1 MVSASADMNTAL
13 LALPRCWAVNGP
25 SDVMRLLNSKT
36 ADCQNF
42 LTASDE
48 NEAWS
53 SSCERRDVP
62 SVGNYLMKQLMHWE
76 GLLEQYDAIEQR
88 CKHSME
94 LYETQVLRYSSL
106 KSRQKHGVHE
116 CGPLQAEMDAA
127 ACKQAMDR
135 IEACGAFD
143 DCSNATITRRATTL
157 SSICKQESS
166 MKDTWYGISTMECML
181 KSYRDNTGTEDLRSK
196 LDECKSHTK
205 AHYGVA
211 RFVLKGCHAVEAPMA
226 EALRAVKEDSKTW
239 LACAVAPENDPS
251 MSGTDAYE
259 VTYYRG
265 FEAKRCNAT
274 CCSNP
279 PYPTTTTIT
288 TTSTTTFTTT
298 TTTTTPCTD
307 VNLGC
312 LLNAPK
318 CNNTQ
323 LGRILAVRS
332 SPICEDD
339 MLEFRGHEQPDCDYD
354 AENLRI
360 LANQRL
366 GR

>member
-1 MVSASADMNTAL
+1 MSQDPKICQVL
-13 LALPRCWAVNGP
+13 GREWAFRRDTETGFLT
-25 SDVMRLLNSKT
+25 MLLNSKT

-48 NEAWS
+48 NEAPFEAWS

-181 KSYRDNTGTEDLRSK
+181 KSYRDNTGTE
-196 LDECKSHTK
+196 
-205 AHYGVA
+205 
-211 RFVLKGCHAVEAPMA
+211 
-226 EALRAVKEDSKTW
+226 
-239 LACAVAPENDPS
+239 
-251 MSGTDAYE
+251 
-259 VTYYRG
+259 
-265 FEAKRCNAT
+265 
-274 CCSNP
+274 
-279 PYPTTTTIT
+279 
-288 TTSTTTFTTT
+288 
-298 TTTTTPCTD
+298 
-307 VNLGC
+307 
-312 LLNAPK
+312 
-318 CNNTQ
+318 
-323 LGRILAVRS
+323 
-332 SPICEDD
+332 
-339 MLEFRGHEQPDCDYD
+339 
-354 AENLRI
+354 
-360 LANQRL
+360 
-366 GR
+366 